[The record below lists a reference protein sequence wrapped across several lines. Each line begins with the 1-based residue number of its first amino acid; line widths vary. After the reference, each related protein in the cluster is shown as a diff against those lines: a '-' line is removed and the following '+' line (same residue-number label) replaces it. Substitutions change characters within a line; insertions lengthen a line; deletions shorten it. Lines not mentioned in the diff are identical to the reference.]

1 MKILTS
7 QDEPQKELWKIL
19 RSQQEGYFVVM
30 QKTKAVI
37 LQEIARGIQKLEMSD
52 PLRRD
57 IEKVFNKLENGR

>member
-19 RSQQEGYFVVM
+19 KSQQEGYFVVM

>member
-19 RSQQEGYFVVM
+19 KSQQEGYFVVM

-57 IEKVFNKLENGR
+57 IEKVFNKLEND

>member
-57 IEKVFNKLENGR
+57 IEKVFNKIENGR